1 MTIYIKHLQQWCAG
15 RPLRAPTRT
24 IVRVAS
30 EADAGPIAELVNR
43 AYRPAPQQRGWT
55 HEAELVAGDRISA
68 AQVSALFAAQS
79 VVLVCCEGGGII
91 ACVHLLAVDSG
102 VYIGMLATDPARQ
115 AQGLGKQMLA
125 HAEQY
130 ALRHFNAS
138 VFKMSVLSSRPE
150 LMAFYER
157 RGYAR
162 TGEVEAYPVEAG
174 VGRPLVDGLRVV
186 SLVKQAGCGGPEN
199 LAP

>member
-1 MTIYIKHLQQWCAG
+1 M
-15 RPLRAPTRT
+15 PT

-79 VVLVCCEGGGII
+79 VVLVLCEGAGII
-91 ACVHLLAVDSG
+91 ACVHLLAGESGG

-115 AQGLGKQMLA
+115 VRGLGKQMLA

-130 ALRHFNAS
+130 ALLHFNAS
-138 VFKMSVLSSRPE
+138 IFRMSVLSSRPE

-186 SLVKQAGCGGPEN
+186 SLVKQAGGGGREN